1 MSTIPGFD
9 EFDDESTSSDHSEG
23 VLATD
28 FVERDSAVEDSP
40 QTISALPEFGQVD
53 GSGDSLPDFADEEDN
68 QGRSVAENAN
78 SPFAVMAPK
87 NPGAHSRRTD
97 PYWGELWTQGSQATW
112 TTVGEIQRRNQ
123 ALDRRM
129 PVAVMDRDEAVDYLR
144 NHTPRHRILA
154 MLSLL
159 DSWGAITAEQL
170 VAFTGS
176 ASMRNP
182 KDKAIMALFSAG
194 LISVGRMSNAMENV
208 LNAPHAAIYQG
219 RGLRQNLRRIIGDH
233 WTSAEYLQVDGGPSK
248 ISSPGRQDRHNVLAS
263 EFCLRAA
270 ESLPEASMIFGERWS
285 TTDSMYPHK
294 ARGIGSFARKSHQ
307 MPSRGDGTIILNNG
321 MRVVVEVHNRTFLQ
335 REAMDKKVMRWARH
349 ISDNPLKTSG
359 LIVLFVSSPWP
370 EELRADGTNPAL
382 AHIMESLRRAA
393 ERYPGTGLNSP
404 ASRIGVASWHNF
416 FPAAHEIS
424 EDFYRLTAEFA
435 TGVRNIIDDDPQMD
449 ASTAEVPMRSGKVL
463 AATPH
468 WLRRGDHTN
477 LIGMP
482 TDHASMAPVN
492 PHHMT
497 AEGAYEGQPVNPPQR
512 LCVFGPRRPL
522 RTADDW
528 DSSAW
533 FDERAEERAG

>member
-9 EFDDESTSSDHSEG
+9 EFDDEIASIERPTGAVDPDFEEQDSEEG
-23 VLATD
+23 P
-28 FVERDSAVEDSP
+28 P
-40 QTISALPEFGQVD
+40 QTASALPEFDQAD
-53 GSGDSLPDFADEEDN
+53 DSLPDFVDDEESR
-68 QGRSVAENAN
+68 QN
-78 SPFAVMAPK
+78 SAASSEGSSFGVLAPK
-87 NPGAHSRRTD
+87 NPGAHSRRID

-112 TTVGEIQRRNQ
+112 TTIGEIQRRNM

-129 PVAVMDRDEAVDYLR
+129 PVAVMDRDEAIHYLR

-154 MLSLL
+154 LLSLL
-159 DSWGAITAEQL
+159 DSWGAVTAEQL
-170 VAFTGS
+170 VAFTGAS
-176 ASMRNP
+176 SMRNP

-294 ARGIGSFARKSHQ
+294 ARGIGNFARKSHQ

-321 MRVVVEVHNRTFLQ
+321 MCVVIEVHNRTFLQ
-335 REAMDKKVMRWARH
+335 REAMDKKVMRWAKH
-349 ISDNPLKTSG
+349 IADNPLKTSG
-359 LIVLFVSSPWP
+359 LMVLFVSSPWP
-370 EELRADGTNPAL
+370 EDLRTDGTNPAL

-393 ERYPGTGLNSP
+393 DRYPGTGPNSP
-404 ASRIGVASWHNF
+404 ASRIGVASWHNL
-416 FPAAHEIS
+416 FPSEHEFS
-424 EDFYRLTAEFA
+424 EDFYKLTAEFA
-435 TGVRNIIDDDPQMD
+435 TGVRNIIDDDPQME
-449 ASTAEVPMRSGKVL
+449 AGTAEVPIKSGKVL

-468 WLRRGDHTN
+468 WLRRGDHTH
-477 LIGMP
+477 LIGLP
-482 TDHASMAPVN
+482 SDHSSMTPVN
-492 PHHMT
+492 PRHMT
-497 AEGAYEGQPVNPPQR
+497 AEGAYEGREVIPPQR
-512 LCVFGPRRPL
+512 LRVYGPRRPL
-522 RTADDW
+522 RTAEDW

-533 FDERAEERAG
+533 FNERTEERAG